1 MPIKYGELT
10 IIKEKD
16 ESILTSL
23 LIWIKNES
31 LPKTKFIYLFD
42 DGEICESENKLI
54 DFNYEF
60 LNGLY
65 LPCYFQKKC
74 IKFEYSPIYFK
85 KNTESMENDFNKI
98 FNLFLK
104 YNYSM
109 NITCKY
115 NCIYYCNKLYLQPDI
130 FALVHIKSTEQM
142 PRYQFAYDSD
152 EFTKEEIIY
161 VIDYI
166 FKTDIN

>member
-10 IIKEKD
+10 IIKQKD

-31 LPKTKFIYLFD
+31 LPKNKFIYLFD

-54 DFNYEF
+54 DFKYDF

-65 LPCYFQKKC
+65 LPCYFQKKS

-85 KNTESMENDFNKI
+85 
-98 FNLFLK
+98 
-104 YNYSM
+104 
-109 NITCKY
+109 
-115 NCIYYCNKLYLQPDI
+115 
-130 FALVHIKSTEQM
+130 
-142 PRYQFAYDSD
+142 
-152 EFTKEEIIY
+152 
-161 VIDYI
+161 
-166 FKTDIN
+166 